1 MSTNTATYNINFTSN
16 NGQLFPQINV
26 GLGGIQESVQKT
38 TKVFG
43 DCYKALLAVNLA
55 SEGISTLKNQLDNLI
70 APGVKL
76 NSNMAELSAIT
87 GVTGQGLKDIEMAA
101 RSTAK
106 TFGTDASSNV
116 ESYKLI
122 LSQLS
127 PEIAKSS
134 EAMKM
139 MGDNV
144 NILSKQMKGDTVA
157 ATNVLT
163 TSMNQFGVSTKD
175 PIAAAKIMADMMNV
189 MSAGAQAGSAEL
201 PQIQSA
207 LEQVGMV
214 AKTTGLSFIETNA
227 QIQLLDK
234 SGKKGSEGGIALRN
248 VLTTLSEGRFASKDA
263 TAGLAAAGIS
273 TTYLANASI
282 PLTDRLRTLRKIQGD
297 TALMTKVFGKENM
310 AAGIAMIQ
318 GADNA
323 DQLAK
328 QMVNTNSATD
338 QAGVIMGSYEE
349 KMNRA
354 KAVVNDWKI
363 SIFNAT
369 EAYIPYIQHGMTAF
383 KTAGELA
390 SSYEAVKSVLQS
402 LLPKLFTQTAAT
414 EVNTVA
420 EVQNTTARGVGAVV
434 NRIYAS
440 TINAIGTAYL
450 RATLSVHG
458 FSLAMM
464 NIPVI
469 GWIIAGVVV
478 LIAGIKLLWDHSKR
492 FREILFGVWEAGKA
506 AFYNIGI
513 FVTRLWNL
521 ILKPI
526 ALFIFNIYK
535 SIFLAVWDVLK
546 IVVNGIGSAISWVW
560 NSVIKPVAGFI
571 YNAYKT
577 AFLLIW
583 NTVKSVFQWIWETVL
598 KVWNWIKQ
606 TFGGFASWIS
616 ETIINPIREA
626 FSGIW
631 KWITELLDKIMNK
644 LGAFFKPIK
653 DLWNQLFSSEGMK
666 DINVAYKEGE
676 KKGAASFDKDHPDEK
691 KTKAAEPPKDDSHK
705 AIFDVSKGSPMKQT
719 TFGADA
725 ADKTKKKKGSGD
737 GGDSGNKVRNLNI
750 TKLVE
755 NLNIY
760 NQNGSTMSK
769 ESIKQMVQE
778 ALLTASADFTLA
790 E

>member
-1 MSTNTATYNINFTSN
+1 MSTNTATYNINFST
-16 NGQLFPQINV
+16 NGGQIFPQINLGLDGVNDAV
-26 GLGGIQESVQKT
+26 GRT
-38 TKVFG
+38 TRAFG
-43 DCYKALLAVNLA
+43 DCYKALLSVNLA
-55 SEGISTLKNQLDNLI
+55 AEGINSLKRQMDDLI

-76 NSNMAELSAIT
+76 NTNMAELSAIT

-106 TFGTDASSNV
+106 TFGTDVSQNV

-127 PEIAKSS
+127 PEIAQSA

-139 MGDNV
+139 MGENS
-144 NILSKQMKGDTVA
+144 NILSKQMGGDTVA

-189 MSAGAQAGSAEL
+189 MSAGAQEGSAEL

-214 AKTTGLSFIETNA
+214 AKTTGLSFVETNS

-234 SGKKGSEGGIALRN
+234 AGKKGSEGGIALRN

-273 TTYLANASI
+273 TEYLANASI

-318 GADNA
+318 GADGA
-323 DQLAK
+323 DEMAK
-328 QMVNTNSATD
+328 KMVDTNSAAD
-338 QAGVIMGSYEE
+338 QATVIMGTYQE

-354 KAVVNDWKI
+354 KAIIDDYKI

-369 EAYIPYIQHGMTAF
+369 EAYLPYIQHTITAING
-383 KTAGELA
+383 AAELA
-390 SSYEAVKSVLQS
+390 NSITAIKSVLEAFF
-402 LLPKLFTQTAAT
+402 PRLFASTAAT
-414 EVNTVA
+414 EANTVA
-420 EVQNTTARGVGAVV
+420 EAQNTTTRGVGAFV

-440 TINAIGTAYL
+440 TVTAIGNAYL
-450 RATLSVHG
+450 RATLAVNA
-458 FSLAMM
+458 FSLSIM

-469 GWIIAGVVV
+469 GWIIAGIVV
-478 LIAGIKLLWDHSKR
+478 LIAAIKLLWDHSRK

-506 AFYNIGI
+506 VFYNIGV

-521 ILKPI
+521 VLKPI
-526 ALFIFNIYK
+526 AMFIFNIYK
-535 SIFLAVWDVLK
+535 SIFLSVWE
-546 IVVNGIGSAISWVW
+546 VVKVVVSGIADNISWVW
-560 NSVIKPVAGFI
+560 TSIIKPVAEFI
-571 YNAYKT
+571 YNA
-577 AFLLIW
+577 FINSFIQIW
-583 NTVKSVFQWIWETVL
+583 NTVKTVFNWVVGIIS
-598 KVWNWIKQ
+598 KVWNWLKNLLGS
-606 TFGGFASWIS
+606 FGVWIA
-616 ETIINPIREA
+616 ETIINPIRDA
-626 FSGIW
+626 FSGVW
-631 KWITELLDKIMNK
+631 KWIVELLDKVMNK
-644 LGAFFKPIK
+644 LQGVLKPIK
-653 DLWNQLFSSEGMK
+653 DLWNKLFSGEGMK
-666 DINVAYKEGE
+666 NVSVAYKEGAL
-676 KKGAASFDKDHPDEK
+676 KGGASFDKDQAEKNKKDEK
-691 KTKAAEPPKDDSHK
+691 TEIPKDDSHK
-705 AIFDVSKGSPMKQT
+705 SIFDVAKGSPMKQT
-719 TFGADA
+719 TFGDEA
-725 ADKTKKKKGSGD
+725 AKKTKKKKDGD
-737 GGDSGNKVRNLNI
+737 GDSGNKVRNLNI

-760 NQNGSTMSK
+760 NQNGTTMSK

>member
-1 MSTNTATYNINFTSN
+1 MSTNTATYNINFSTNS
-16 NGQLFPQINV
+16 GQIFPQINL
-26 GLGGIQESVQKT
+26 GLGGVQDSVERT

-43 DCYKALLAVNLA
+43 DCYKALLSVSLA
-55 SEGISTLKNQLDNLI
+55 SEGINSLKRQMDDLI

-106 TFGTDASSNV
+106 TFGTDASDNV

-234 SGKKGSEGGIALRN
+234 SGKKGSEGGVALRN

-318 GADNA
+318 GADSA
-323 DQLAK
+323 DAMAK
-328 QMVNTNSATD
+328 QMNDTNSAMD
-338 QAGVIMGSYEE
+338 QASVIMGSYEE

-354 KAVVNDWKI
+354 KAVINDWKI

-369 EAYIPYIQHGMTAF
+369 EAYIPYIQHSITAIN
-383 KTAGELA
+383 AAAELA
-390 SSYEAVKSVLQS
+390 NSIQSIKSILQA
-402 LLPKLFTQTAAT
+402 LLPKLFANTTATQA
-414 EVNTVA
+414 NTVA
-420 EVQNTTARGVGAVV
+420 EVENTTARGIGAII
-434 NRIYAS
+434 NRAYAS
-440 TINAIGTAYL
+440 TVTAIGNAYL
-450 RATLSVHG
+450 RASLAVNA
-458 FSLAMM
+458 FSLSMM

-478 LIAGIKLLWDHSKR
+478 LVAGIKLLWDHSKR

-506 AFYNIGI
+506 VFYNIGV

-521 ILKPI
+521 VLKPI
-526 ALFIFNIYK
+526 AQFIFNIYK
-535 SIFLAVWDVLK
+535 SIFLSIWEVLK
-546 IVVNGIGSAISWVW
+546 VVVSGIGDAISWVW
-560 NSVIKPVAGFI
+560 NSVTKPVAGFI
-571 YNAYKT
+571 YNAFKSS
-577 AFLLIW
+577 FLLIW
-583 NTVKSVFQWIWETVL
+583 NTVKTVFLWISETIS

-606 TFGGFASWIS
+606 TFGSFAAWIS
-616 ETIINPIREA
+616 ETIINPIRDA

-631 KWITELLDKIMNK
+631 KWITELLDKIMDK
-644 LGAFFKPIK
+644 LSGLFKPIK
-653 DLWNQLFSSEGMK
+653 ELWNKLFSGEGMK
-666 DINVAYKEGE
+666 DITVAYKEGE
-676 KKGAASFDKDHPDEK
+676 KKGAASFDKDQAEK
-691 KTKAAEPPKDDSHK
+691 NKKEGKEEIPKDDSHK
-705 AIFDVSKGSPMKQT
+705 SIFDVAKGSPMKQT
-719 TFGADA
+719 TFGGDA
-725 ADKTKKKKGSGD
+725 AEKTKKKKGD
-737 GGDSGNKVRNLNI
+737 GDSGNKVRNLNI

-760 NQNGSTMSK
+760 NQNGTTMSK

>member
-1 MSTNTATYNINFTSN
+1 MSANTATYNINFTT
-16 NGQLFPQINV
+16 NGGQVFPQINV
-26 GLGGIQESVQKT
+26 GLNGIQESVQKT

-43 DCYKALLAVNLA
+43 DCYKALLSVNLA
-55 SEGISTLKNQLDNLI
+55 AEGINTLKQSLDDLI
-70 APGVKL
+70 APGVSL

-87 GVTGQGLKDIEMAA
+87 GVTGKGLKDIELAA

-106 TFGTDASSNV
+106 TFGTDASDNV

-127 PEIAKSS
+127 PEIAKNS

-234 SGKKGSEGGIALRN
+234 SGKKGAEGGVALRN

-263 TAGLAAAGIS
+263 TAGLKAAGIS
-273 TTYLANASI
+273 TSYLANASI

-297 TALMTKVFGKENM
+297 TALMTKIFGKENM

-318 GADNA
+318 GADYA

-328 QMVNTNSATD
+328 QMVDTNSATE
-338 QAGVIMGSYEE
+338 QANIIMGSYQE

-354 KAVVNDWKI
+354 KAIMNDWKI

-369 EAYIPYIQHGMTAF
+369 EAYIPYIQHTMTAF
-383 KTAGELA
+383 TTLGQMAN
-390 SSYEAVKSVLQS
+390 SYIALKSVIEAF
-402 LLPKLFTQTAAT
+402 LPKLFVKTAAT
-414 EVNTVA
+414 QADTVVEA
-420 EVQNTTARGVGAVV
+420 ENIAVRGAGSIV

-440 TINAIGTAYL
+440 TVNAISFAYL
-450 RATLSVHG
+450 KAALSVRG
-458 FSLAMM
+458 FSLAIM

-469 GWIIAGVVV
+469 GWIIAGVVL

-506 AFYNIGI
+506 VFYNIGV
-513 FVTRLWNL
+513 FVIRLWNL

-526 ALFIFNIYK
+526 ATFIFNIYK
-535 SIFLAVWDVLK
+535 SIFLAIWEVLK
-546 IVVNGIGSAISWVW
+546 MVVGGIGVAISWVW

-583 NTVKSVFQWIWETVL
+583 NTVKSVFQWILETVS

-616 ETIINPIREA
+616 ETIINPIRQA

-631 KWITELLDKIMNK
+631 KWITDLLDKIMNK
-644 LGAFFKPIK
+644 LSGLLAPIK
-653 DLWNQLFSSEGMK
+653 ELWNKLFSGDGMK
-666 DINVAYKEGE
+666 DIKVAYKEGE
-676 KKGAASFDKDHPDEK
+676 KKGAASFDKDHPEEK
-691 KTKAAEPPKDDSHK
+691 KPTKETPKDDSHK
-705 AIFDVSKGSPMKQT
+705 SIFDVAKGSPMKQT
-719 TFGADA
+719 TFGGDA
-725 ADKTKKKKGSGD
+725 ADKAKKKKGKGD
-737 GGDSGNKVRNLNI
+737 GDGESGNKVRNLSI

-760 NQNGSTMSK
+760 NQNGTTMSK

>member
-1 MSTNTATYNINFTSN
+1 
-16 NGQLFPQINV
+16 
-26 GLGGIQESVQKT
+26 
-38 TKVFG
+38 
-43 DCYKALLAVNLA
+43 
-55 SEGISTLKNQLDNLI
+55 
-70 APGVKL
+70 
-76 NSNMAELSAIT
+76 MAELSAIT
-87 GVTGQGLKDIEMAA
+87 GVTGQGLKDIELAA

-106 TFGTDASSNV
+106 TFGTDASANV

-214 AKTTGLSFIETNA
+214 AKTTGLSFVETNA

-318 GADNA
+318 GADYA
-323 DQLAK
+323 DQLSK

-390 SSYEAVKSVLQS
+390 SAYEAIKSVLQA
-402 LLPKLFTQTAAT
+402 LLPKLFANTAAT

-420 EVQNTTARGVGAVV
+420 EVQNTTARGIGATV

-440 TINAIGTAYL
+440 TVNAISIAYIK
-450 RATLSVHG
+450 ATLSVRG

-469 GWIIAGVVV
+469 GWIIAGVVL
-478 LIAGIKLLWDHSKR
+478 LIAGIKLLWDHSKK
-492 FREILFGVWEAGKA
+492 FREIIFLIWETGKA
-506 AFYNIGI
+506 AFHNIGLV
-513 FVTRLWNL
+513 VTRLWNL
-521 ILKPI
+521 VLKPV

-535 SIFLAVWDVLK
+535 SIFLAVWEVIK
-546 IVVNGIGSAISWVW
+546 TVVSGIGSAISWVW
-560 NSVIKPVAGFI
+560 SSVIKPVAGFI
-571 YNAYKT
+571 YNAYRT
-577 AFLLIW
+577 AFMLIW
-583 NTVKSVFQWIWETVL
+583 NTVKTVFQWIVEMVS

-606 TFGGFASWIS
+606 TFGGFAAWIS
-616 ETIINPIREA
+616 DAIINPIREA

-631 KWITELLDKIMNK
+631 TWITDLLNKIMNK
-644 LGAFFKPIK
+644 LDGLLKPIK
-653 DLWNQLFSSEGMK
+653 ELWNQLFSSDGMVTVQEVRSK
-666 DINVAYKEGE
+666 AKQDTEESWA
-676 KKGAASFDKDHPDEK
+676 KDHPDK
-691 KTKAAEPPKDDSHK
+691 KPAETKDPKKDDSHK
-705 AIFDVSKGSPMKQT
+705 SVFDVAKGSPMKQT
-719 TFGADA
+719 TFGGVA
-725 ADKTKKKKGSGD
+725 AEKTKKKKEGGD
-737 GGDSGNKVRNLNI
+737 GESGNKVRNLSI

-760 NQNGSTMSK
+760 NQNGTTMSK
-769 ESIKQMVQE
+769 ESIRQMVQE
-778 ALLTASADFTLA
+778 ALLTAYADFTLG
-790 E
+790 ES

>member
-1 MSTNTATYNINFTSN
+1 MSTNTATYNINFTT
-16 NGQLFPQINV
+16 NGGQVFPQINV
-26 GLGGIQESVQKT
+26 GLNGIQESVQKT

-55 SEGISTLKNQLDNLI
+55 SEGISTLKQSMDNLI
-70 APGVKL
+70 APGVAL

-87 GVTGQGLKDIEMAA
+87 GVTGQGLKDIELAA

-106 TFGTDASSNV
+106 TFGTDASDNV

-214 AKTTGLSFIETNA
+214 AKTTGLSFVETNA

-234 SGKKGSEGGIALRN
+234 AGKKGSEGGVALRN

-263 TAGLAAAGIS
+263 TAGLKAAGIS
-273 TTYLANASI
+273 TAYLANASI

-318 GADNA
+318 GADYA
-323 DQLAK
+323 DELSK
-328 QMVNTNSATD
+328 QMVNTNSAVD

-354 KAVVNDWKI
+354 KAVINDWKI

-369 EAYIPYIQHGMTAF
+369 EAYIPYIQHTMTAF
-383 KTAGELA
+383 KTAGDLA
-390 SSYEAVKSVLQS
+390 NSYMALKSIIEAF
-402 LLPKLFTQTAAT
+402 LPRLFTQTAASQ
-414 EVNTVA
+414 VNTAV
-420 EVQNTTARGVGAVV
+420 EVENTTVRGVGAVV

-440 TINAIGTAYL
+440 TVNAVTFSFIRAAY
-450 RATLSVHG
+450 AVDG
-458 FSLAMM
+458 FSLAIM
-464 NIPVI
+464 NIPLI
-469 GWIIAGVVV
+469 GWILAGIVVV
-478 LIAGIKLLWDHSKR
+478 IAAVKLLWDHSKR
-492 FREILFGVWEAGKA
+492 FREILFGIWEAGKA
-506 AFYNIGI
+506 VFYNVGLVVI
-513 FVTRLWNL
+513 RLWNL
-521 ILKPI
+521 VLKPV
-526 ALFIFNIYK
+526 AMFIFNIYK
-535 SIFLAVWDVLK
+535 SIFLAVWEVIK
-546 IVVNGIGSAISWVW
+546 TVISRIGDAISWAW
-560 NSVIKPVAGFI
+560 NFVIKPVAGFI
-571 YNAYKT
+571 YNAYKS

-583 NTVKSVFQWIWETVL
+583 NTVKTVFQWIVEMVS

-606 TFGGFASWIS
+606 TFGGFAAWIS
-616 ETIINPIREA
+616 DTIINPIREA

-631 KWITELLDKIMNK
+631 KWITDLLNGIMNK
-644 LGAFFKPIK
+644 LEGMLKPIK
-653 DLWNQLFSSEGMK
+653 DLWNKIFSKDGMK
-666 DINVAYKEGE
+666 DIAVSYNVGE
-676 KKGAASFDKDHPDEK
+676 KKGAIDFEKDHPDK
-691 KTKAAEPPKDDSHK
+691 KAAENKDPKKDDSHK
-705 AIFDVSKGSPMKQT
+705 SVFDVAKGSPMKQT
-719 TFGADA
+719 TFGGVA
-725 ADKTKKKKGSGD
+725 AEKTKKKKEGGD
-737 GGDSGNKVRNLNI
+737 GKSGNKARNLSI

-760 NQNGSTMSK
+760 NQNGTTMSK
-769 ESIKQMVQE
+769 ESIRQMVQE
-778 ALLTASADFTLA
+778 ALLTASADFTLG

>member
-1 MSTNTATYNINFTSN
+1 MSTNTATYNINFSSN
-16 NGQLFPQINV
+16 NGQVFPQINV
-26 GLGGIQESVQKT
+26 GLGGIQDSVQKT
-38 TKVFG
+38 TRAFG

-70 APGVKL
+70 APGVSL

-87 GVTGQGLKDIEMAA
+87 GVTGKGLKDIEMAA

-106 TFGTDASSNV
+106 TFGTDASDNV

-234 SGKKGSEGGIALRN
+234 SGKKGSEGGVALRN

-263 TAGLAAAGIS
+263 TAGLKAAGIS
-273 TTYLANASI
+273 TSYLANASI

-318 GADNA
+318 GADYA
-323 DQLAK
+323 DSLAK
-328 QMVNTNSATD
+328 QMKDTNSAVD
-338 QAGVIMGSYEE
+338 QAGIIMGSYEE

-354 KAVVNDWKI
+354 KAVINDWKI

-369 EAYIPYIQHGMTAF
+369 EAYIPYIQHTMTAF

-390 SSYEAVKSVLQS
+390 NSYMAVKSIIEA
-402 LLPKLFTQTAAT
+402 LLPRLLTQTAAT
-414 EVNTVA
+414 QVNTAV
-420 EVQNTTARGVGAVV
+420 EVENTTVRGIGAII

-440 TINAIGTAYL
+440 TVNSITGAFIKA
-450 RATLSVHG
+450 AFAVDG
-458 FSLAMM
+458 FSLAIM
-464 NIPVI
+464 NIPLI
-469 GWIIAGVVV
+469 GWILAGIVVV
-478 LIAGIKLLWDHSKR
+478 IAAIKLLWDHSKR

-506 AFYNIGI
+506 VFYNIGV

-521 ILKPI
+521 VLKPI
-526 ALFIFNIYK
+526 AGFIFNIYK
-535 SIFLAVWDVLK
+535 SIFLSIWEVLK
-546 IVVNGIGSAISWVW
+546 IVVSGIGDAISWVW

-571 YNAYKT
+571 YNVYKS
-577 AFLLIW
+577 AFLSIW
-583 NTVKSVFQWIWETVL
+583 NAVKSVFQWIMDIVS

-606 TFGGFASWIS
+606 TFGSFATWIY
-616 ETIINPIREA
+616 ETFINPIREA

-644 LGAFFKPIK
+644 LSGILKPIK
-653 DLWNQLFSSEGMK
+653 DLWNKLFSSEGTK
-666 DINVAYKEGE
+666 DISVAYKEGE
-676 KKGAASFDKDHPDEK
+676 KKGAASFDKDHQEEN
-691 KTKAAEPPKDDSHK
+691 KTKETEPQPPKDDHK
-705 AIFDVSKGSPMKQT
+705 SIFDVGKGTPMKQT

-725 ADKTKKKKGSGD
+725 AEKKKKKGD
-737 GGDSGNKVRNLNI
+737 GDSGNKVRNLNI

>member
-1 MSTNTATYNINFTSN
+1 MSTNTATYNINFTT
-16 NGQLFPQINV
+16 NGNQVFPQISLALN
-26 GLGGIQESVQKT
+26 GIEESVQRT

-55 SEGISTLKNQLDNLI
+55 SEGISTLKQEMDNLI
-70 APGVKL
+70 APGITL

-87 GVTGQGLKDIEMAA
+87 GVTGQGLKDIELAA
-101 RSTAK
+101 RSTAR
-106 TFGTDASSNV
+106 TFGTDASANV

-214 AKTTGLSFIETNA
+214 AKTTGLSFVDTNA

-234 SGKKGSEGGIALRN
+234 SGKKGSEGGVALRN

-273 TTYLANASI
+273 TEYLANASI

-318 GADNA
+318 GADYA
-323 DQLAK
+323 DQLSK
-328 QMVNTNSATD
+328 QMVNTNSATQ
-338 QAGVIMGSYEE
+338 QANVIMGSYEE

-354 KAVVNDWKI
+354 KAVINDWKI

-369 EAYIPYIQHGMTAF
+369 EAYIPYIQHTMTAF
-383 KTAGELA
+383 NTAGELA
-390 SSYEAVKSVLQS
+390 NSYMALKSIIEAF
-402 LLPKLFTQTAAT
+402 LPRLFTQTAAT
-414 EVNTVA
+414 QVNTAV
-420 EVQNTTARGVGAVV
+420 EVENTTARGIGAVI

-440 TINAIGTAYL
+440 TVNAVTFSFIRAAY
-450 RATLSVHG
+450 AVDG
-458 FSLAMM
+458 FSLAIM
-464 NIPVI
+464 NIPLI
-469 GWIIAGVVV
+469 GWILAAIVLVIAAV
-478 LIAGIKLLWDHSKR
+478 KLLWDHSKK
-492 FREILFGVWEAGKA
+492 FREMIFLIWETGKA
-506 AFYNIGI
+506 AFHNIGLV
-513 FVTRLWNL
+513 VTRLWNL
-521 ILKPI
+521 VLKPV
-526 ALFIFNIYK
+526 AMFIFNIYK
-535 SIFLAVWDVLK
+535 QIFLAVWEVIK
-546 IVVNGIGSAISWVW
+546 TVVSGIGSAISWVW

-571 YNAYKT
+571 YNAYRS

-583 NTVKSVFQWIWETVL
+583 NTVKTVFQWIVETVS

-606 TFGGFASWIS
+606 TFGGFAAWIS
-616 ETIINPIREA
+616 DTIINPIRGA

-631 KWITELLDKIMNK
+631 KWITDLLNGIMNK
-644 LGAFFKPIK
+644 LEGLLKPIK
-653 DLWNQLFSSEGMK
+653 ELWNKIFSKDGMITDQEIK
-666 DINVAYKEGE
+666 INT
-676 KKGAASFDKDHPDEK
+676 KKRTEESWAKDHPDKK
-691 KTKAAEPPKDDSHK
+691 KTDKKDPKNDDSYK
-705 AIFDVSKGSPMKQT
+705 SIFDVAKGSPMKQT
-719 TFGADA
+719 TFGGVA
-725 ADKTKKKKGSGD
+725 AEKTKNKKEGGD
-737 GGDSGNKVRNLNI
+737 GESGNKVRNLSI

-760 NQNGSTMSK
+760 NQNGTTMSK

-778 ALLTASADFTLA
+778 ALLTASADFTLGEA
-790 E
+790 